1 MRKKIIRNIISLFI
15 ILFISQTQI
24 FSQERSIN
32 LYYNEIGIDNK
43 GITRIENLLTE
54 NGIEHNNMKVAKKCI
69 LEIMKNIPE
78 GFNNFELNTE
88 YKEYLIKEQGIKPSQ
103 IEILKRIAL
112 RISLRNK
119 EIAK

>member
-1 MRKKIIRNIISLFI
+1 M

-32 LYYNEIGIDNK
+32 SYYNEIGIDDK

-119 EIAK
+119 KIAK